1 MSNLT
6 KYAQLTSKL
15 IKANN
20 VRNLASAVSPQLSNP
35 KIEYTKVIIIFLFFL
50 KFLFQ
55 FKFKKKQLFINN
67 NFVESASGKTFETV
81 NPSNGKVIANV
92 SEADVVS

>member
-15 IKANN
+15 IKVNN

-55 FKFKKKQLFINN
+55 FKFKKK
-67 NFVESASGKTFETV
+67 
-81 NPSNGKVIANV
+81 
-92 SEADVVS
+92 